1 MSHLRRLG
9 PYLRAHARS
18 LSLGL
23 AYLIAAAALAAAS
36 PWVLR
41 YAIDDLGENLTQGKL
56 WLYAGAL
63 VSIVALEGVARFGTR
78 MTLIGVSREIEYEL
92 RNDLF
97 AHLSH
102 LSPGYY
108 HTHRIGELMSRA
120 TNDLSAVRM
129 VLGPG
134 IMYSANTA
142 ATLVATVSL
151 MAALEVRLLPVA
163 LAPLVVVAWMVRHL
177 GRMIHDRS
185 EAVQQQLA
193 ELSAIVQENLAGSR
207 VVRAYVQEQHERQRF
222 AAANDEYLARSRR
235 LVLIAGGLHPLIV
248 TLLGIGAIAVLWQ
261 GGAMVARGALSLGEF
276 VAFTVYLGMLQW
288 PTIAV
293 GWVANILERGEASM
307 GRLLAILDAPV
318 DISDDEVPS
327 EDASWRPQGAVELRG
342 LTLRLGQRDILRD
355 VDLVVPAGTSCAIV
369 GPTGSGKS
377 VLVGLIPRLL
387 DAPRGTVWLDGREI
401 RSIPLRSLRSAVGFV
416 PQETYLFSETISSNV
431 ALALGD
437 ADSPPPLERV
447 GWASSVAQLE
457 KDVADFPEGYE
468 TRVGERGVTLS
479 GGQRQRT
486 ALARALVRDPRIL
499 ILDDALSAVDAQTED
514 KILMGLREVMRSRT
528 TFIVSHR
535 ISTVRDADQI
545 VVLRDGRIVERGTH
559 VDLVAQNGF
568 YADLHSRQLIED
580 QIETE

>member
-1 MSHLRRLG
+1 
-9 PYLRAHARS
+9 
-18 LSLGL
+18 
-23 AYLIAAAALAAAS
+23 
-36 PWVLR
+36 
-41 YAIDDLGENLTQGKL
+41 
-56 WLYAGAL
+56 
-63 VSIVALEGVARFGTR
+63 
-78 MTLIGVSREIEYEL
+78 
-92 RNDLF
+92 
-97 AHLSH
+97 
-102 LSPGYY
+102 
-108 HTHRIGELMSRA
+108 
-120 TNDLSAVRM
+120 
-129 VLGPG
+129 
-134 IMYSANTA
+134 
-142 ATLVATVSL
+142 
-151 MAALEVRLLPVA
+151 
-163 LAPLVVVAWMVRHL
+163 
-177 GRMIHDRS
+177 
-185 EAVQQQLA
+185 
-193 ELSAIVQENLAGSR
+193 
-207 VVRAYVQEQHERQRF
+207 
-222 AAANDEYLARSRR
+222 
-235 LVLIAGGLHPLIV
+235 
-248 TLLGIGAIAVLWQ
+248 
-261 GGAMVARGALSLGEF
+261 
-276 VAFTVYLGMLQW
+276 
-288 PTIAV
+288 
-293 GWVANILERGEASM
+293 M

-327 EDASWRPQGAVELRG
+327 EDASWEPHGAVELRG

-401 RSIPLRSLRSAVGFV
+401 RSIPLRLLRSAVGFV
-416 PQETYLFSETISSNV
+416 PQETYLFSETISNNV
-431 ALALGD
+431 ALALSD

-499 ILDDALSAVDAQTED
+499 VLDDALSAVDAQTED
-514 KILMGLREVMRSRT
+514 RILMGLREVMRSRT

-559 VDLVAQNGF
+559 ADLVGRNGF